1 MKKDD
6 SSQIIIYQREDG
18 LTKIDVHF
26 DNETVWLSQQQISAL
41 YKTSRTSIVE
51 HIKHIYDEEE
61 LKKDSTCRNFR
72 QVQLEGGREVSRQ
85 IPCYNLDMI
94 IAIGYRV
101 RSNIGTAFRKWAT
114 ERIKEYMIK
123 GFALDDER
131 LKGKAGGNYWKE
143 LLSRIRDIR
152 SSEKVLYRQVLNLYA
167 TSAADDKT
175 YKVGYYNLA
184 YNN

>member
-1 MKKDD
+1 MNNDYKGE
-6 SSQIIIYQREDG
+6 IIIYQTEDG
-18 LTKIDVHF
+18 LSKIDVHF

-41 YKTSRTSIVE
+41 YNTSRTSIVE

-61 LKKDSTCRNFR
+61 LKKDSTCRKFR

-152 SSEKVLYRQVLNLYA
+152 SSEKVLYRQVLYPNNH
-167 TSAADDKT
+167 SNNSFI
-175 YKVGYYNLA
+175 YYN
-184 YNN
+184 